1 MWQAILG
8 LLSALPQI
16 LNLIENIQKM
26 NLEADIQR
34 KVKDDVEKINNV
46 FESKDADALNAIF
59 NDDRL
64 SIEDTQADKV

>member
-1 MWQAILG
+1 MWHAILG

-16 LNLIENIQKM
+16 LKLIENIQKM

-59 NDDRL
+59 NDDSL
-64 SIEDTQADKV
+64 SIEAAQADKV